1 MMRRFTSDYFFTSV
15 FSLMAVLA
23 ISSLAAAIAAP

>member
-1 MMRRFTSDYFFTSV
+1 MMQRFSGDYFFTSV
-15 FSLMAVLA
+15 FSVMAILA

>member
-1 MMRRFTSDYFFTSV
+1 MQRFSGDYFFASV
-15 FSLMAVLA
+15 FSVMMVLA